1 VTVAAATADGATTLL
16 AVTVTVLLVETPGA
30 VNKPVPEMAPAVA
43 VQVTAWFAVLATVAV
58 NCWVLPEETVAA
70 AGETATEIR

>member
-1 VTVAAATADGATTLL
+1 MTVALATADGATTLL
-16 AVTVTVLLVETPGA
+16 AVTVTVVLVETTGA
-30 VNKPVPEMAPAVA
+30 VNKPAPEMVPAVG

-58 NCWVLPEETVAA
+58 NCWVLPEDAVAA